1 MDVID
6 ECLRF
11 KRRVLADLV
20 KQFMNSLG
28 RDPQVLWNPT
38 HVHTYTNQQ
47 KWFRQSKSKNK
58 VNHNGRKVSLIFY
71 SLNVK
76 SFPHT
81 LLPLPT
87 SFFVSI
93 FRDNLNLTVQYLW
106 LCKESVKKKW
116 NNWFRP
122 LFPVSQFHAECCA
135 NLFLFCVF
143 GAVFVCFLLN
153 KERVQSSAIT
163 VTVIVEEFGTQTGR
177 FSAEAV

>member
-1 MDVID
+1 MDVRKTVVMDVID

-87 SFFVSI
+87 SFLSPF
-93 FRDNLNLTVQYLW
+93 
-106 LCKESVKKKW
+106 
-116 NNWFRP
+116 
-122 LFPVSQFHAECCA
+122 
-135 NLFLFCVF
+135 
-143 GAVFVCFLLN
+143 
-153 KERVQSSAIT
+153 SAIT
-163 VTVIVEEFGTQTGR
+163 WIWLYSTSGYVKKAWRKNETIDFVPFSPSPSSKCRMLCKSVSFLCVWGR
-177 FSAEAV
+177 VCKM